1 VRTDGTSS
9 PDLGKLRYWW
19 VSHSGID
26 GFFHLLSPA
35 SDPWVRVRSPSRGQP
50 AFPGVPSL

>member
-1 VRTDGTSS
+1 MRTDGTSS